1 MVFATDGVITRT
13 KEVGNGDKLI
23 HMLTPERGRIG
34 VMVKGAKSSASKL
47 GAISQLFSYGNF
59 EIYEKNKMYWL
70 RGGEV
75 QNSFYGLSSD
85 IGRLALATYLCDL
98 AEELTD
104 EDEECGELMRLLLNS
119 FHLLCMGKKDP
130 RLIKAVFEFRAATMS
145 GYLPELSGC
154 VYCDTPYSEMTYLDV
169 MGGRL
174 ICSDCLSKR
183 SNKAPKQVDFDDLNE
198 VSVLCTVPPAVLAA
212 LRYIAF
218 SPANKMFSFEIKDDS
233 ELNDLSRAAEA
244 YILNHLGRSFDS
256 LDFYKAVK

>member
-13 KEVGNGDKLI
+13 REVGNGDKLI
-23 HMLTPERGRIG
+23 HLITPERGRIG
-34 VMVKGAKSSASKL
+34 VLVKGAKSSTGKL

-75 QNSFYGLSSD
+75 QNSFYNLSSD
-85 IGRLALATYLCDL
+85 IARLALATYLCDL

-104 EDEECGELMRLLLNS
+104 EDEECEELMRLLLNS
-119 FHLLCMGKKDP
+119 FHLLCMAKKDM

-154 VYCDTPYSEMTYLDV
+154 VYCGAPYSDLTYLDV

-174 ICSDCLSKR
+174 ICSNCLAKR
-183 SNKAPKQVDFDDLNE
+183 GSKAPKKTDFDDLNE
-198 VSVLCTVPPAVLAA
+198 ASVLCAAPPSTLAS
-212 LRYIAF
+212 LRFIAF
-218 SPANKMFSFEIKDDS
+218 SPANKIFSFEIKDDG
-233 ELNDLSRAAEA
+233 ELDDLGRAAEA
-244 YILNHLGRSFDS
+244 YILNHLERNFDS